1 MSVEAGPSTGKKP
14 VGIVNIP
21 NALSVAR
28 LFLGAAALWL
38 IEVEWFGWAL
48 GFFLVAAITDSLDG
62 YVARLLH
69 QETAFGRQLDPM
81 IDKLLIA
88 AVLIFL
94 VAVPGSGV
102 AAWMA
107 SVIVLRE
114 LIIQWLRS
122 LMEGRGVAFGAK
134 WSGKTKTV
142 LQCAAIVAVL
152 IGLAL
157 RPESPGWVSIARDV
171 LLWAAVLLTIYSGV
185 EYFIAAAP
193 RLREGQPSG

>member
-1 MSVEAGPSTGKKP
+1 MSVEAGPSTAKKSI
-14 VGIVNIP
+14 GLVNIP

-38 IEVEWFGWAL
+38 IEVHWFGWAL
-48 GFFLVAAITDSLDG
+48 GVFLVAAITDTLDG
-62 YVARLLH
+62 YVARLLD
-69 QETAFGRQLDPM
+69 QATAFGRQLDPM

-102 AAWMA
+102 SAWMA

-114 LIIQWLRS
+114 LVIQWLRS
-122 LMEGRGVAFGAK
+122 MMEGRGVAFGSK
-134 WSGKTKTV
+134 WAGKLKTV
-142 LQCAAIVAVL
+142 LQCSAIVASLLVL
-152 IGLAL
+152 ARGTEAM
-157 RPESPGWVSIARDV
+157 SWMVFARDG

-185 EYFIAAAP
+185 EYFVAAAP
-193 RLREGQPSG
+193 RLREGRSTP